1 MIFEIGITC
10 IKSFDGKQRKISQSN
25 QLHYIKSKKEDLLVE
40 EGIDPITYRNGTR
53 KVPPSSY
60 KDGPIPTISD
70 ILFSLIILIN
80 LDKNDQ
86 AE

>member
-1 MIFEIGITC
+1 M
-10 IKSFDGKQRKISQSN
+10 
-25 QLHYIKSKKEDLLVE
+25 E

-86 AE
+86 DE